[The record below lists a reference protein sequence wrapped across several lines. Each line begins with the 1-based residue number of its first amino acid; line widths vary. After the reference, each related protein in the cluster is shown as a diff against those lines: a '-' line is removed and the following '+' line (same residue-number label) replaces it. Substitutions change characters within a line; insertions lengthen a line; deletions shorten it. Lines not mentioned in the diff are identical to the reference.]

1 MLSFSCITI
10 TVLVE
15 LLLASLWLVL
25 YHLVDAPFALT
36 HSEPQFI
43 SFLTKKNENKN
54 NKKKLLKY

>member
-25 YHLVDAPFALT
+25 YYLVDAPFALT

-43 SFLTKKNENKN
+43 SFLTKK
-54 NKKKLLKY
+54 KKKKGKLLKY